1 MAEMLTY
8 YGSRSTAY
16 TWRIFEN
23 LEYADENFAR
33 EIMQLFT
40 MGLYRLNQDGSQ
52 IIGENGNPERA
63 YTNDDIVE
71 YARAWT
77 GFVAQ
82 DDRGNVEQGAPSN
95 QVDPMIINMEHRD
108 VFPKMGLDR
117 QYIGDGYPLCAD
129 LPERHFLKKG
139 AKYRLL
145 GKNSSPDLLEDPV
158 EWEEASTAQRFILQP
173 NGGTSLYAK
182 LCKSEVAANCQY
194 DAVVLLDETIM
205 CSGAECTVDTLR
217 VVEVGGVYYEY
228 IRPPCVY
235 QAFFRDA
242 RMVVKRFNQYDL
254 KCADPRTQVASAT
267 CCTTNTGEFMD
278 EVRKSGLCRCLPCC
292 VLTY

>member
-16 TWRIFEN
+16 TWRIFGN

-52 IIGENGNPERA
+52 VIGQNGDPERT

-71 YARAWT
+71 YARVWT

-82 DDRGNVEQGAPSN
+82 FNRGNTEQGAYTN
-95 QVDPMIINMEHRD
+95 QVDPMVINMEFRD
-108 VFPKMGLDR
+108 VFPKMGLNR

-129 LPERHFLKKG
+129 LPDAHFLEKG

-145 GKNSSPDLLEDPV
+145 GRKPRPDLLEDPE
-158 EWEEASTAQRFILQP
+158 EWEEESAAQRFVLQP
-173 NGGTSLYAK
+173 NGVNSLFFK
-182 LCKSEVAANCQY
+182 LCKSQNAASCQY
-194 DAVVLLDETIM
+194 DATVLLDETVLCNGEE
-205 CSGAECTVDTLR
+205 CSVDTVR
-217 VVEVGGVYYEY
+217 VVQVGGMYYEY

-235 QAFFRDA
+235 QAFFDNA
-242 RMVVKRFNQYDL
+242 RMVHQRFSRYDL

-267 CCTTNTGEFMD
+267 CCTSNTAKFMD
-278 EVRKSGLCRCLPCC
+278 MVRKAEIRHLA
-292 VLTY
+292 